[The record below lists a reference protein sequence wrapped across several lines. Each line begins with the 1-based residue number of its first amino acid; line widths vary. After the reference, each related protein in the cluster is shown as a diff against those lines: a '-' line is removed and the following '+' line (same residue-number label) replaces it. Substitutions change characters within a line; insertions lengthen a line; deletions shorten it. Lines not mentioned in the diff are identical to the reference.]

1 MSLVTVA
8 CLVSQLTKHHTEL
21 LVAFLTAVDG
31 VDKHDAEALRA
42 AVNDDGCEEGVH
54 NILFPLMDVETG
66 EIILVVSA
74 VVSNGK
80 EAVTID
86 PNLAS
91 RYDVSQTY
99 KQYKM
104 SPHKEFWRTAME
116 LKMEA
121 YEAVP
126 PSALRRGRAEILAQ
140 HRRHSRHQAP
150 RPAQDAGR

>member
-1 MSLVTVA
+1 VSGDVTVA

-66 EIILVVSA
+66 EIIQVVSA

-86 PNLAS
+86 PNAIRWQEPLS
-91 RYDVSQTY
+91 G
-99 KQYKM
+99 
-104 SPHKEFWRTAME
+104 
-116 LKMEA
+116 
-121 YEAVP
+121 
-126 PSALRRGRAEILAQ
+126 LRLM
-140 HRRHSRHQAP
+140 
-150 RPAQDAGR
+150 RPESDSTRLLMTR